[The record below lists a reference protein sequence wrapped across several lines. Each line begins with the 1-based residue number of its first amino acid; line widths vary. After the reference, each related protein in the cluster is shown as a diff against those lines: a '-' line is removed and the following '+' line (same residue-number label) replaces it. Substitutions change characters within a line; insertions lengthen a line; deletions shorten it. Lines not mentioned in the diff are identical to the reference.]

1 MASTDNK
8 TNRFIIS
15 GRADDEFYTLYET
28 IEKELCN
35 YDKQFYGKIVYCNCD
50 DLRSNFVKYFIDNFN
65 RLKLKKLYASSLDYN
80 LIEYDGN
87 NTTISTLNNGDM
99 FGEECIEILK
109 QSDIVVTN
117 PPFSLNEKLILK
129 LIELNKQFLLLSN
142 NNIITHKTIFP
153 LLCNHQIWLGYT
165 LFTGTYPFFIVPDK
179 FVNEIN
185 GHYRE
190 VDGVKQKQVNNTCWL
205 TNIPINKNNILKL
218 QETYNNS
225 YIKYD
230 TADILNCDLVKN
242 IPADYNE
249 PIGVP
254 ITILKY
260 MNAEGCIECMH
271 NNNLILY
278 KIIGIMS
285 RNTVDE
291 YNFGYPIING
301 KKKFARLIIEK
312 YISNS

>member
-28 IEKELCN
+28 IDKELCM
-35 YDKQFYGKIVYCNCD
+35 YDMQFNDKIVYCNCD
-50 DLRSNFVKYFIDNFN
+50 NLDSNFVKYFICNFD
-65 RLKLKKLYASSLDYN
+65 RLKLKKLYVSSLNNN
-80 LIEYDGN
+80 LIIYDGN
-87 NTTISTLNNGDM
+87 CIINNLLNNGDM
-99 FGEECIEILK
+99 FNEECIDILK

-142 NNIITHKTIFP
+142 NNIITHKKIFP

-190 VDGVKQKQVNNTCWL
+190 VEGVKQKQVNNVCWL
-205 TNIPINKNNILKL
+205 TNILINKNNVL
-218 QETYNNS
+218 QLHELYNNS
-225 YIKYD
+225 YVKYD

-242 IPADYNE
+242 IPVNYNE

-260 MNAEGCIECMH
+260 MNPEGFIECSY

-285 RNTVDE
+285 RNIVDE

-301 KKKFARLIIEK
+301 KKKFVRLILKKI
-312 YISNS
+312 